1 MRKVLVLLALSLSPT
16 LFAQTVTIGAMPQTG
31 STQFTYTPATFVD
44 MSHPAATSAAI
55 NTATIRWY
63 ASGGTC
69 TNAFKVKFLHF
80 NTNGTAFVAEERG
93 PFSATRG
100 DVTVQISPPVTV
112 NPGDMIGVTVLQ
124 SLDTCGTVQFSASE
138 PSQRVW
144 IQQSDIG
151 ASGNFSTGSFS
162 WGLTM
167 GAIGKSATEYLAGV
181 VPAAGATQGVGAFFR
196 TAMQLTNGDAAT
208 NAIGRLVY
216 HPQGRAASSNDA
228 SVSFNLAPGA
238 SIAYPDVVT
247 QMGQTGLGSM
257 DVMISQGPLPTV
269 TTRVFSDNG
278 VAGTLGFTE
287 DTFAP
292 EQVLHLA
299 QIAYLTL
306 PADPVNFR
314 MNIGVRT
321 LGDGATI
328 YVTYNDAGGHTLA
341 TSDAKVY
348 PANYFVQVSA
358 ADFIGSSNLVAN
370 GSIQLYV
377 TAGSAIVYASTTDNR
392 TQDSSIKFAGR

>member
-1 MRKVLVLLALSLSPT
+1 M
-16 LFAQTVTIGAMPQTG
+16 LFAQTVTIGALPQSG
-31 STQFTYTPATFVD
+31 STQFTYSPATFVD
-44 MSHPAATSAAI
+44 MTHPAAATAAI

-63 ASGGTC
+63 AAGTGTC

-80 NTNGTAFVAEERG
+80 NTNGTPFVAEERG

-112 NPGDMIGVTVLQ
+112 NPGDLIGVTVLQ
-124 SLDTCGTVQFSASE
+124 PIDTCGTVQFSVSD

-144 IQQSDIG
+144 VQQSDIT
-151 ASGNFSTGSFS
+151 ASGNLSTGTFS

-181 VPAAGATQGVGAFFR
+181 VPAAGATQGLGAFFR
-196 TAMQLTNGDAAT
+196 TAMQLTNGDSVT
-208 NAIGRLVY
+208 NSIGRLVY
-216 HPQGRAASSNDA
+216 HPQGRPAANNDP
-228 SVSFNLAPGA
+228 SVSFNLAPFA
-238 SIAYPDVVT
+238 SVSYADIVT
-247 QMGQTGLGSM
+247 QMGQSGLGSM
-257 DVMISQGPLPTV
+257 DVMISQGPMPVV

-292 EQVLHLA
+292 EQALRLA
-299 QIAYLTL
+299 QYGYLTL

-321 LGDGATI
+321 FGDGATI
-328 YVTYNDAGGHTLA
+328 YVTYNDAGGHTVA
-341 TSDAKVY
+341 TSSAKVY
-348 PANYFVQVSA
+348 AANYFEQVSA
-358 ADFIGSSNLVAN
+358 ADFVGSSNLVAN
-370 GSIQLYV
+370 GSIQVYV